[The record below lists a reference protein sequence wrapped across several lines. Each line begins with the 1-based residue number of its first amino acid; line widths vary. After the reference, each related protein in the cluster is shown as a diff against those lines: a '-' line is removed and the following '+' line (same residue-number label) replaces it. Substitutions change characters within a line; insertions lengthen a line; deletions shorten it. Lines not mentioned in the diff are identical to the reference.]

1 MSVLHTLSRVMGHSG
16 DDRRL
21 QSDVG
26 AEGTDTGVDRPNFVV
41 VLTDDMRESD
51 WRALPRTQ
59 ELINDQ
65 GTVFPNFFLTT
76 AVCSPSRASILT
88 GLYAHN
94 HGVTRN
100 SGKNGGADQYKQRNL
115 AERSLPNAL
124 KQVGYRTG
132 LFGKFMNGMSE
143 KGGIP
148 GPWDRW
154 MASAELSYYRPLMND
169 NGKPRDF
176 QKSRQYSTDIIA
188 GRAVE
193 FIRDTGDETPLFLLF
208 APKAPH
214 GPSIPARRH
223 RGTFGGAQRERSP
236 DVNEAD
242 VSDKPAVVRGGKDV
256 GLGTL
261 DNLERKRLESLLSV
275 DEAVERIVGAL
286 DEEGRLDNTY
296 IFVLSDNGYMM
307 GSHRLMQ
314 KGLAYRESTQVRMA
328 VRGPAFP
335 SGIDERVAANIDIAP
350 TIVDLAGA
358 ALPDPDG
365 LSLTGAFARDAV
377 LLEGFGGKDGYQAV
391 RTDRHLYVEYA
402 KGGRELYD
410 YEVDPYELDNL
421 LPADEAAA
429 APFVARLEALRGCVG
444 AECS

>member
-1 MSVLHTLSRVMGHSG
+1 MSLLGFTLARQGG
-16 DDRRL
+16 ATRFQD
-21 QSDVG
+21 DVG
-26 AEGTDTGVDRPNFVV
+26 AEGIDTGVDRPNIVI
-41 VLTDDMRESD
+41 VLTDDMRDSD
-51 WRALPRTQ
+51 WQALPRTQ
-59 ELINDQ
+59 ELINEQ

-124 KQVGYRTG
+124 KQVGYRNG

-148 GPWDRW
+148 GAWDRW
-154 MASAELSYYRPLMND
+154 MASAELAYYSPLMND

-176 QKSRQYSTDIIA
+176 QQKSQYSTDLIA

-193 FIRDTGDETPLFLLF
+193 FIRDTAAETPLFLLF

-256 GLGTL
+256 GLGKL
-261 DNLERKRLESLLSV
+261 DGLERKRLETLVSV
-275 DEAVERIVGAL
+275 DEAVERVVGTL

-335 SGIDERVAANIDIAP
+335 SGIDERVTANIDIAP

-358 ALPDPDG
+358 ALPNPDG
-365 LSLTGAFARDAV
+365 LSLAGAFARDAV
-377 LLEGFGGKDGYQAV
+377 LLEGFGGNDAYQAV
-391 RTDRHLYVEYA
+391 RTARHLYVEYT

-421 LPADEAAA
+421 LPAAEAAA
-429 APFVARLEALRGCVG
+429 APLVARLEALRGCIG
-444 AECS
+444 SGCS